1 MFYTDSEILAII
13 DSDREPDNK
22 EWKIKSGYKDE
33 YNYLL
38 KNCYPSLRRSDYKI
52 EYEIRSY
59 TDTSEIAK
67 LMYVKPQN
75 LSLNEFYMYAQGL
88 EKDSDEFVDVFEIAV
103 RMFPDDQV
111 ANLNAANTAMARK
124 DMRNAARYLA
134 KAGDSPETEYAV
146 FEYLQGNQDK
156 ALQLFSNALERGV
169 TEAEQPILKIIEMK
183 ELANKYK

>member
-1 MFYTDSEILAII
+1 M
-13 DSDREPDNK
+13 
-22 EWKIKSGYKDE
+22 
-33 YNYLL
+33 
-38 KNCYPSLRRSDYKI
+38 
-52 EYEIRSY
+52 
-59 TDTSEIAK
+59 
-67 LMYVKPQN
+67 
-75 LSLNEFYMYAQGL
+75 
-88 EKDSDEFVDVFEIAV
+88 DVFEIAV

-134 KAGDSPETEYAV
+134 KAGDSPETEYARAV
-146 FEYLQGNQDK
+146 FEYLKGNRDK